1 MADDANLKNKKAAQ
15 KAAVNDLKAAK
26 KRAKTAKKEAA
37 EAAGEDESLGGKI
50 LVGILALIIIA
61 IWLGILA
68 LLVKMDVGGFGST
81 VLYPVLKDVPILCEI
96 LPETNTYA
104 DEDSAYAY
112 LTVEDA
118 VERIKEL
125 EQELADVKATVNDN
139 DALLA
144 DLEAQAEELQ
154 AYKDAEAEFEAL
166 KEKFYEE
173 VVFSDDAV
181 DIENY
186 KTYYESIDSA
196 NAEAIYKQ
204 VIEQLEYDEEITE
217 YANTYANMKPAAAAA
232 IMDELV
238 EEGNTALAGKILW
251 AMTTQSRADILNK
264 MDTTYAAAVTELM
277 EPGN

>member
-139 DALLA
+139 AALLA